1 MRYFG
6 VKRVVVLPAALKFLR
21 RYRSEAPKLMA
32 KMEAYAANPA
42 SQANNVKALSG
53 SSGKRLRVGDY
64 RVIFEESLD
73 EIVVTKIGPRGG
85 VYE

>member
-32 KMEAYAANPA
+32 KIEAYAANPA
-42 SQANNVKALSG
+42 
-53 SSGKRLRVGDY
+53 Y